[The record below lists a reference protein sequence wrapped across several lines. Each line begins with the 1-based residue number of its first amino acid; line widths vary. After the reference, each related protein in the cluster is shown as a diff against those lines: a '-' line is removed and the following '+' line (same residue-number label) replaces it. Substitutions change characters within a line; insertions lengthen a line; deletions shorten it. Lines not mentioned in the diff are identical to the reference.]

1 MALPFGQERDWSP
14 PDQTLRPTLPKQRV
28 PGDPPREG
36 QIFHR
41 VTSAVLGPQAAH
53 GLVSNPKG
61 RRERDSNPR
70 YTLGVYTLSRRAPS
84 TTRRGHD
91 SYDNNTETVSL
102 RHVA

>member
-53 GLVSNPKG
+53 GLVSNPK
-61 RRERDSNPR
+61 
-70 YTLGVYTLSRRAPS
+70 VM
-84 TTRRGHD
+84 
-91 SYDNNTETVSL
+91 SL
-102 RHVA
+102 MNSLACAS

>member
-53 GLVSNPKG
+53 GLVSNPKVMSP
-61 RRERDSNPR
+61 DSR
-70 YTLGVYTLSRRAPS
+70 CISRRNVEESPGS
-84 TTRRGHD
+84 GGRGA
-91 SYDNNTETVSL
+91 
-102 RHVA
+102 R

>member
-14 PDQTLRPTLPKQRV
+14 PDQTLQPTLPKQRV

-53 GLVSNPKG
+53 GLVSNPKVI
-61 RRERDSNPR
+61 PP
-70 YTLGVYTLSRRAPS
+70 RRAS
-84 TTRRGHD
+84 A
-91 SYDNNTETVSL
+91 S
-102 RHVA
+102 

>member
-53 GLVSNPKG
+53 GLVSNPKVMSLLLDVTFVLFPK
-61 RRERDSNPR
+61 RSLYP
-70 YTLGVYTLSRRAPS
+70 LK
-84 TTRRGHD
+84 
-91 SYDNNTETVSL
+91 NNS
-102 RHVA
+102 

>member
-53 GLVSNPKG
+53 GLVSNPKVTTG
-61 RRERDSNPR
+61 VDPVTFRFSVER
-70 YTLGVYTLSRRAPS
+70 S
-84 TTRRGHD
+84 T
-91 SYDNNTETVSL
+91 N
-102 RHVA
+102 